1 MNRKNLPL
9 ILMLTAGAITCIITL
24 INDYSIMG
32 RLISLLIVLIVFY
45 LLGNIMKWVLNYFDK
60 QNEKKEEPEGDVIE
74 KEPEAEGNQEEQQ
87 KQTEEK

>member
-24 INDYSIMG
+24 IKDYSIMG

-45 LLGNIMKWVLNYFDK
+45 LLGSILKWTLDLFDK
-60 QNEKKEEPEGDVIE
+60 QNEKKEESEEDVIE
-74 KEPEAEGNQEEQQ
+74 KQPETEGDSEEHQE
-87 KQTEEK
+87 QT